1 MAGEGCALNF
11 WCIGDKRIIAIA
23 LLLRES
29 SQKYMSVLYLNHF
42 SLHADPFR
50 MTPDTAF
57 FFTGGQRGD
66 ILEGLVVASMH
77 DEGIISVVGEIGMG
91 KTMLSRMLLDRLR
104 PLPADTVYLAN
115 PVFDRDEILGAIA
128 HDLMPEPPQGNRAQ
142 MLAALEAVLI
152 ERYSQGRRVVV
163 VIDEAHSMPAST
175 LEEIRLLSNLE
186 TTQSKLLKIVLF
198 GQPELDELLD
208 APQLRQVKD
217 RISHRFELQP
227 LSAPEVSAYLTFRLH
242 KAGWTG
248 GELFDPAAVKLL
260 VQACEGRTRKL
271 NMLADKS
278 MLAAYAQG
286 VPQVGIGQVR
296 RATSDGSP
304 HDNRRAAPPAE
315 HKPAR
320 SGPAW
325 QKFVPL
331 GLAVLAALGIGY
343 GVGVGY
349 GSGKGSVQAR
359 GELALSAAAA
369 GGGVVPPAL
378 ATGQTRLAGTPA
390 APAAVQPQP
399 LTVAAV
405 AAAALPAASGGG
417 LTEAGPKPKLMVPG
431 LAARLRD
438 NSLAVRMQATDEFF
452 ATSTNKGFTVQLLS
466 MRAPRE
472 AELLAVARQIQ
483 AALDAAPAQ
492 VGVPRAD
499 VPVLVQNRRY
509 QGQLFH
515 ALYVGHFE
523 SRQAALDFIQ
533 SSPPAIRRYK
543 SLVRS
548 LDAIREE
555 PAP

>member
-1 MAGEGCALNF
+1 
-11 WCIGDKRIIAIA
+11 
-23 LLLRES
+23 
-29 SQKYMSVLYLNHF
+29 MSVLYLDHF
-42 SLHADPFR
+42 NLNADPFR
-50 MTPDTAF
+50 ITPDTAF

-104 PLPADTVYLAN
+104 VLPADTVYLAN

-198 GQPELDELLD
+198 GQPELDELLA
-208 APQLRQVKD
+208 APQLRQVRD

-248 GELFDPAAVKLL
+248 GDLFDPAALRLL
-260 VQACEGRTRKL
+260 VQASGGRTRKL

-286 VPQVGIGQVR
+286 VPQIGIEQVR
-296 RATSDGSP
+296 RAASDSAP
-304 HDNRRAAPPAE
+304 HSARQSAAPAGQN
-315 HKPAR
+315 AGR
-320 SGPAW
+320 FTGVW
-325 QKFVPL
+325 QKFAPL
-331 GLAVLAALGIGY
+331 GLAVMVALGIGY
-343 GVGVGY
+343 GVGMGY
-349 GSGKGSVQAR
+349 GSGSRAGTGPVQAR
-359 GELALSAAAA
+359 GELAPSATPAQAPGGSAAPATNQTPLASAPPAPVAVAPAPLAEAA
-369 GGGVVPPAL
+369 VAVAVVKLADPVAAEKPALPAPAL
-378 ATGQTRLAGTPA
+378 AT
-390 APAAVQPQP
+390 
-399 LTVAAV
+399 
-405 AAAALPAASGGG
+405 
-417 LTEAGPKPKLMVPG
+417 
-431 LAARLRD
+431 RLRD
-438 NSLAVRMQATDEFF
+438 NALAVRMQATNTFF
-452 ATSTNKGFTVQLLS
+452 ADRANKGFTVQLLS

-472 AELLAVARQIQ
+472 AELLSEAMQIQ
-483 AALDAAPAQ
+483 SALDGAPAQ
-492 VGVPRAD
+492 TGAPRAD
-499 VPVLVQNRRY
+499 VPVLVHNRLY

-515 ALYVGHFE
+515 ALYVGHFG

-533 SSPPAIRRYK
+533 SSPPVVRRYK
-543 SLVRS
+543 SLVRGI
-548 LDAIREE
+548 DVIREE
-555 PAP
+555 PVP

>member
-1 MAGEGCALNF
+1 
-11 WCIGDKRIIAIA
+11 
-23 LLLRES
+23 
-29 SQKYMSVLYLNHF
+29 MSVLYLDHF
-42 SLHADPFR
+42 SLSTDPFR
-50 MTPDTAF
+50 ITPDTAF

-91 KTMLSRMLLDRLR
+91 KTMLSRMLLERLR
-104 PLPADTVYLAN
+104 LLPADTVYLAN
-115 PVFDRDEILGAIA
+115 PVFDRDEILSAIA

-186 TTQSKLLKIVLF
+186 TTQHKLLKIVLF
-198 GQPELDELLD
+198 GQPELDELLA

-248 GELFDPAAVKLL
+248 AELFDPAAVKLL

-286 VPQVGIGQVR
+286 LPQVGIGQVR
-296 RATSDGSP
+296 RAASDSAP
-304 HDNRRAAPPAE
+304 HSTRPAAQTAGRQT
-315 HKPAR
+315 A
-320 SGPAW
+320 
-325 QKFVPL
+325 
-331 GLAVLAALGIGY
+331 GLASAWRKFAPMALGILVALGIGY
-343 GVGVGY
+343 GVGTGFGSASGSSQASNAQVGVAQ
-349 GSGKGSVQAR
+349 SV
-359 GELALSAAAA
+359 AAARREA
-369 GGGVVPPAL
+369 
-378 ATGQTRLAGTPA
+378 A
-390 APAAVQPQP
+390 APAPVTDQN
-399 LTVAAV
+399 
-405 AAAALPAASGGG
+405 PAASPAPAPASSP
-417 LTEAGPKPKLMVPG
+417 LQPASAASAKPAPALPG
-431 LAARLRD
+431 LAAKLHD
-438 NSLAVRMQATDEFF
+438 PVLAVRMQASNEFF
-452 ATSTNKGFTVQLLS
+452 AAPANNGFTLQLLS
-466 MRAPRE
+466 MRAPGE
-472 AELLAVARQIQ
+472 VQLLAVARQIQ

-492 VGVPRAD
+492 GGAARPD
-499 VPVLVQNRRY
+499 VPVLVHDRLY

-515 ALYVGHFE
+515 ALYVGHFA
-523 SRQAALDFIQ
+523 SRRAALDFMQ
-533 SSPPAIRRYK
+533 SSPPAVRRYK
-543 SLVRS
+543 ALVRA
-548 LDAIREE
+548 LDVIREE